1 MSFAS
6 DVLLRQ
12 LAELSAVSASPA
24 RYVIAF
30 SGGLDSAVLLH
41 ALADSQ
47 TTHQIPLVAVHVDH
61 GLHAESAVW
70 ADHCK
75 EFADGLGIEFHGLK
89 VDVDRQSG
97 MGPEAAARKVRYA
110 ALGDTLEPNDWL
122 LSAHH
127 KDDQAETLL
136 LNLMRGSGPA
146 GLAGIG
152 SIRPFACGWLAR
164 PLLDISRSE
173 LENYASEHGLVWVD
187 DPSNADQKFDRNY
200 LRHEILPRLETR
212 WPDAAG
218 RIRRSAA
225 LAREATSLLTEL
237 AATDREQ
244 VGDRP
249 DRLRI
254 SELQALSSAR
264 QRNLLRHV
272 VFSLGMPMPG
282 AVHLQQIQS
291 HLLEAREDAQPLV
304 SWPGVRVRRYRGHLY
319 LLPDVVEDSQWP
331 ETTAVVGVH
340 VDLPGRLGTLLL
352 VQNAEKGLSDAVIGK
367 GLEVRYRVG
376 GEEFRPAGQSHTRKL
391 KKLLQDEGVVPW
403 MRERLPLLYSGGEL
417 VAVADLWIAASAMS
431 EAGTAIEWRNRPS
444 IH

>member
-1 MSFAS
+1 MSFTP
-6 DVLLRQ
+6 DGLLRK
-12 LAELSAVSASPA
+12 LTELSAVSASPA

-41 ALADSQ
+41 ALADSRG
-47 TTHQIPLVAVHVDH
+47 THDVPVVAVHVDH

-75 EFADGLGIEFHGLK
+75 VFAAGLGLEFHELK
-89 VDVDRQSG
+89 VDVDRRSG
-97 MGPEAAARKVRYA
+97 MGLEAAARKARYA
-110 ALGDTLEPNDWL
+110 GLRDLLEPNDWL

-146 GLAGIG
+146 GLAGID
-152 SIRPFACGWLAR
+152 SIRPFACGWLVR
-164 PLLDISRSE
+164 PLLEISRNE
-173 LENYASEHGLVWVD
+173 LEEYAAELGLAWVE
-187 DPSNADQKFDRNY
+187 DPSNADQNFDRNF
-200 LRHEILPRLETR
+200 LRHEILPRLEKR

-225 LAREATSLLTEL
+225 LAREATSLLTDL
-237 AATDREQ
+237 AAKDREE

-254 SELQALSSAR
+254 DKLQALSPER

-291 HLLEAREDAQPLV
+291 HLLDAREDAQPLV
-304 SWPGVRVRRYRGHLY
+304 SWPGVRVRRYREHLY
-319 LLPDVVEDSQWP
+319 LLPEIAEESQWP
-331 ETTAVVGVH
+331 EATAVVGEQ
-340 VDLPGRLGTLLL
+340 VDLPGGLGTLLF
-352 VQNAEKGLSDAVIGK
+352 VRNTENGLSDAVIGK

-376 GEEFRPAGQSHTRKL
+376 GEEFKPVGQSHTRKL

-431 EAGTAIEWRNRPS
+431 EVGTAIEWRNRPA